1 MRRFQVKLA
10 NAVDLAKREG
20 IGLRQGPIIRTH
32 RHQIRV
38 HAREAQV
45 NPIQRS
51 EGERVSK
58 NKAVIVGWIIL
69 LMGTAL
75 WIYGYFATGNPSLID
90 WRAVAPWWIADY
102 LPNIESEIG
111 MTLVFAS
118 MVPIY
123 WPYRQ

>member
-1 MRRFQVKLA
+1 M
-10 NAVDLAKREG
+10 
-20 IGLRQGPIIRTH
+20 
-32 RHQIRV
+32 
-38 HAREAQV
+38 
-45 NPIQRS
+45 
-51 EGERVSK
+51 SK
-58 NKAVIVGWIIL
+58 NKAVIVGWIIM

-90 WRAVAPWWIADY
+90 WSAVAPWWIADY

-123 WPYRQ
+123 WPYRR